1 MDGKTFDQIAVRVAD
16 GTRRGLLR
24 RIAGFSLGWGA
35 LAVLSEV
42 SEARGNHKH
51 DKKKKKRKKNKKNP
65 GASCFCGTNQ
75 TCVDGECVLCDVCSR
90 DCPFASVQQAVNAA
104 EPGSTIRICG
114 GFFRPV
120 TITKNLTLLGAGTQV
135 GGTALRGEGATRVVT
150 VGSGVSVALVDLA
163 IDGGF
168 DSGDGGGCL
177 NQGTLK
183 LINCL
188 VSTNQAQ
195 RGGGIFNTS
204 GSSLTLQNTTV
215 TENAAST
222 DGGGIFN
229 DTSGSVTLTSGSSV
243 SGNMPNNCAGDPVPG
258 CSA

>member
-1 MDGKTFDQIAVRVAD
+1 MDAKTLDRIAVCVAV
-16 GTRRGLLR
+16 GTRRGLLHYM
-24 RIAGFSLGWGA
+24 AGFTLGGGA
-35 LAVLSEV
+35 LAFLSGV
-42 SEARGNHKH
+42 SVARGNHKH
-51 DKKKKKRKKNKKNP
+51 DKKKKKKNKKKKNP
-65 GASCFCGTNQ
+65 GAPCFCGTNQ

-104 EPGSTIRICG
+104 EPGSTIRLCG

-135 GGTALRGEGATRVVT
+135 GGTALRGSGASRVVT
-150 VGSGVSVALVDLA
+150 VGPGVSVGLVDLA

-168 DSGDGGGCL
+168 DPGDGGGCL

-188 VSTNQAQ
+188 VSTSQAQ

-204 GSSLTLQNTTV
+204 GSSLTLQNTTI

-229 DTSGSVTLTSGSSV
+229 DISGSVTLTSGSSV
-243 SGNMPNNCAGDPVPG
+243 SGNTPNNCAGDAVPG
-258 CSA
+258 CS